1 MKYIVIELQVQD
13 GTVAN
18 IVTAHDN
25 LQQARAKYHSVLS
38 AAAVSLICSAEVF
51 WILLPQLLWAFFCL
65 WHSTEWQKPIFQK

>member
-38 AAAVSLICSAEVF
+38 AAAVSGLDSHAAVLMEESGAVVAHECYTKE
-51 WILLPQLLWAFFCL
+51 
-65 WHSTEWQKPIFQK
+65 